1 MAPFCWAGIDA
12 ELSGGVRQTRCQ
24 GNGPDFPQLAAGAC
38 WDCRHLDQLG
48 RSGQRGALPPPP
60 ARRLGV
66 LTGWQ
71 PVVQACDV
79 VLMNAFPYWQG
90 ATIDQGLATL
100 KTGSL
105 PSLSLSL
112 RHG

>member
-1 MAPFCWAGIDA
+1 M
-12 ELSGGVRQTRCQ
+12 
-24 GNGPDFPQLAAGAC
+24 
-38 WDCRHLDQLG
+38 DQLG
-48 RSGQRGALPPPP
+48 QSSQRGALPPPLPP

-66 LTGWQ
+66 LTAATVGGGWQ
-71 PVVQACDV
+71 PVAQACDV

-105 PSLSLSL
+105 PP
-112 RHG
+112 